1 MEEVKR
7 MAIDLELP
15 SLSVFGIKEEDFDEI
30 AAKSEANSSNP
41 DNPKILTKADYVGIL
56 KKLTSA

>member
-7 MAIDLELP
+7 MAVDLELP
-15 SLSVFGIKEEDFDEI
+15 SLSVFGVREEDFDEI

-41 DNPKILTKADYVGIL
+41 DNPRIMIKDDYIAVL
-56 KKLTSA
+56 RKLTGK